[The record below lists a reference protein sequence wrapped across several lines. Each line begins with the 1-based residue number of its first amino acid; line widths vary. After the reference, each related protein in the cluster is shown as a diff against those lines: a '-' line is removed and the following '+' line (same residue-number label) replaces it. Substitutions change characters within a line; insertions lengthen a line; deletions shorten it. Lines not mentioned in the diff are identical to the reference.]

1 MLLVCHEE
9 LCLLVGVALRSKI
22 FTADFCATASSSSR
36 CYLGLSSGGL
46 VQVVHPFD
54 AVTHAQIGKVRP
66 RGTWRGVHQGW
77 EFPLAAA
84 QVLQERLGSRF
95 PVKDDLARWI
105 DWHRHPLPPLPEHR
119 HLVQLADLE
128 ATLPDGRQPL
138 PHQRSG
144 VRWLL
149 ARRGAVLADEMG
161 LGKTLT
167 ALLAARALMRAMPLR
182 LMVVAPVGLH
192 GHWRREAESLDLPV
206 SLLSWARLPDDLP
219 SSGTLLVVDEAH
231 YGQSMAAQRTQSLLR
246 LARHPRLRAIWLLT
260 GTPMKNGRPDQLYPL
275 LAAIDHPIARDQ
287 RAFEELFCQGH
298 WREEGGRRRWQAKG
312 ATQLEELRR
321 LTRPLVLH
329 RRKQQVLALPP
340 KQRCVH
346 PIALEEAEA
355 RGLDHRVAQ
364 VVDDYRRR
372 VREGLVRSDAEAFAV
387 LTALRRIGAEFKLPF
402 AVQLLNDL
410 RQRAQP
416 VVLFSGFV
424 APLQLL
430 HQRLGGELLTGRLKS
445 TERQAVVD
453 RFQSGQSDLLLA
465 TYGAGGLG
473 FTLHRARQ
481 VVLLE
486 RPWTPG
492 DVDQAE
498 DRCHRLGMDGGLTS
512 HWLQLGLAD
521 QLVDGLVA
529 SKARQIEVL
538 LGQRRLNL
546 ERQPLPALLA
556 RCLQDV

>member
-1 MLLVCHEE
+1 M
-9 LCLLVGVALRSKI
+9 
-22 FTADFCATASSSSR
+22 
-36 CYLGLSSGGL
+36 
-46 VQVVHPFD
+46 HPFD
-54 AVTHAQIGKVRP
+54 AVTHAQIGRVRP
-66 RGTWRGVHQGW
+66 RGTWRGVKKGW

-84 QVLQERLGSRF
+84 QELQDRLGSRF
-95 PVKDDLARWI
+95 PVHDDLARWI

-119 HLVQLADLE
+119 RLVQLADLDMV
-128 ATLPDGRQPL
+128 LPDGRQPL
-138 PHQRSG
+138 SHQRSG
-144 VRWLL
+144 ARWLL

-192 GHWRREAESLDLPV
+192 GHWRREAEALALPIT
-206 SLLSWARLPDDLP
+206 LLSWARLPDDLP
-219 SSGTLLVVDEAH
+219 PSGTLLVVDEAH
-231 YGQSMAAQRTQSLLR
+231 YGQSMSALRTQALLR

-287 RAFEELFCQGH
+287 KAFEELFCQGH
-298 WREEGGRRRWQAKG
+298 WREDGGRRRWQAKG
-312 ATQLEELRR
+312 ASQLEELRR
-321 LTRPLVLH
+321 LTKPLVLH
-329 RRKQQVLALPP
+329 RRKQQVLDLPP
-340 KQRCVH
+340 KQRRFHAISLH
-346 PIALEEAEA
+346 PAEA
-355 RGLDHRVAQ
+355 RGLDHRVSQ
-364 VVDDYRRR
+364 VIDDYRERAR
-372 VREGLVRSDAEAFAV
+372 AGLVRSDAEVFAL
-387 LTALRRIGAEFKLPF
+387 LTALRRIGAEFKLPS
-402 AVQLLNDL
+402 AERLIQEL
-410 RQRAQP
+410 RCQQQP
-416 VVLFSGFV
+416 VVVFSGFV
-424 APLQLL
+424 EPLMLL
-430 HQRLGGELLTGRLKS
+430 QQRLGGALLTGRLKPG
-445 TERQAVVD
+445 ERQMVVD
-453 RFQSGQSDLLLA
+453 RFQSGETDLLLA

-512 HWLQLGLAD
+512 HWLQLGVAD

-538 LGQRRLNL
+538 LGQRKLQL
-546 ERQPLPALLA
+546 SRQPLPALLR
-556 RCLQDV
+556 RCLQES

>member
-1 MLLVCHEE
+1 M
-9 LCLLVGVALRSKI
+9 
-22 FTADFCATASSSSR
+22 
-36 CYLGLSSGGL
+36 
-46 VQVVHPFD
+46 HPFD

-66 RGTWRGVHQGW
+66 RGTWRGAAKGW
-77 EFPLAAA
+77 EFPLSAA
-84 QVLQERLGSRF
+84 QILQERLGARF
-95 PVKDDLARWI
+95 PVRDDLARWI

-119 HLVQLADLE
+119 RLVQLADLD
-128 ATLPDGRQPL
+128 AVLADGRQPL

-144 VRWLL
+144 ARWLL

-192 GHWRREAESLDLPV
+192 GHWRREAECLQLPLE
-206 SLLSWARLPDDLP
+206 LLSWARLPEDLP
-219 SSGTLLVVDEAH
+219 ASGTLLVVDEAH
-231 YGQSMAAQRTQSLLR
+231 YGQSMAALRTQALLR

-287 RAFEELFCQGH
+287 RAFEESFCQGH
-298 WREEGGRRRWQAKG
+298 WREDGGRRRWQAKG
-312 ATQLEELRR
+312 ASQLEELRR
-321 LTRPLVLH
+321 LTKPLVLH
-329 RRKQQVLALPP
+329 RRKQQILGLPP
-340 KQRCVH
+340 KQRRFHVL
-346 PIALEEAEA
+346 ALEDPEA

-372 VREGLVRSDAEAFAV
+372 VREGLVRSDAEAFAL

-402 AVQLLNDL
+402 AQGLITEL
-410 RQRAQP
+410 QRDAHP
-416 VVLFSGFV
+416 VVLFSGFIE
-424 APLQLL
+424 PLELL
-430 HQRLGGELLTGRLKS
+430 QQRLGGELLTGRLKPV
-445 TERQAVVD
+445 ERQGVVD
-453 RFQSGQSDLLLA
+453 RFQSGDNNLLLA

-512 HWLQLGLAD
+512 HWLQLGVAD

-538 LGQRRLNL
+538 LGQRRLSL
-546 ERQPLPALLA
+546 ERQPLPAMLR
-556 RCLQDV
+556 RCLQDF